1 MLLEEAEAFDVEL
14 MEEKEAETKA
24 EVERTQPAPTM
35 FTDESQMEDGATGY
49 RWCGRPDRP
58 GRASCAT
65 WATPRKPTIRSA
77 LLFHGYWNGYQE
89 DMSRTG

>member
-1 MLLEEAEAFDVEL
+1 VLLEEAEAFDVEL
-14 MEEKEAETKA
+14 LQEEEAETKA
-24 EVERTQPAPTM
+24 EVERTQPGLTM
-35 FTDESQMEDGATGY
+35 FTDGSRMEDGATGY

-58 GRASCAT
+58 GRVSCAT

-77 LLFHGYWNGYQE
+77 LLLHTRWNGYQE